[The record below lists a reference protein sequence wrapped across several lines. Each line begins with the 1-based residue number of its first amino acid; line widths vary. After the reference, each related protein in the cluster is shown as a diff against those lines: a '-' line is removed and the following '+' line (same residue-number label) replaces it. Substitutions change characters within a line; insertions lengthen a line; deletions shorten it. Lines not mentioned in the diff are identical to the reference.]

1 MKISNVFPIL
11 LAAGRSRDLP
21 FPKVLAYFGGRTA
34 IDIAVENCSGLER
47 PIVVL
52 GYQAARL
59 RKAIPRQARFTVNAK
74 WRTGQI
80 SSLLA
85 GLRKVPRDGA
95 FLIYPVDLVFLTREL
110 IEQLATAFVKRGS
123 DKPIVMPIYKGR
135 DGHPVIL
142 AAGLRRELRH
152 AKTAREVVNRD
163 PRRIE
168 RVHVHTA
175 AIWKDFD
182 TPASYAR
189 LCREFAKRSAD
200 HVLSSEQS
208 PKSPGGGPRCGQNR
222 RPAA

>member
-1 MKISNVFPIL
+1 M
-11 LAAGRSRDLP
+11 P
-21 FPKVLAYFGGRTA
+21 FPKVLADFGGRTA
-34 IDIAVENCSGLER
+34 IDIAVENCSSLER

-52 GYQAARL
+52 GYHAARL

-74 WRTGQI
+74 WRTGQL

-95 FLIYPVDLVFLTREL
+95 FLIYPVDLVFLTQEL
-110 IEQLATAFVKRGS
+110 IEQLATAFLKRGPN
-123 DKPIVMPIYKGR
+123 KAIVMPICNGR

-142 AAGLRRELRH
+142 AAELRRELRRV
-152 AKTAREVVNRD
+152 KTAREVVNRD

-168 RVHVHTA
+168 RVNVNTV

-189 LCREFAKRSAD
+189 LRREFAKRM
-200 HVLSSEQS
+200 
-208 PKSPGGGPRCGQNR
+208 G
-222 RPAA
+222 

>member
-1 MKISNVFPIL
+1 MKISNVFPVL
-11 LAAGRSRDLP
+11 LAAGRSRSLP
-21 FPKVLAYFGGRTA
+21 FPKVLADFGGRTA
-34 IDIAVENCSGLER
+34 IDIAVENCSSLER

-52 GYQAARL
+52 GYHAARL

-74 WRTGQI
+74 WRTGQL

-95 FLIYPVDLVFLTREL
+95 FLIYPVDLVFLTQEL
-110 IEQLATAFVKRGS
+110 IEQLATAFLKRGPN
-123 DKPIVMPIYKGR
+123 KAIVMPICNGR

-142 AAGLRRELRH
+142 AAELRRELRRV
-152 AKTAREVVNRD
+152 KTAREVVNRD

-168 RVHVHTA
+168 RVNVNTV

-189 LCREFAKRSAD
+189 LRREFAKRM
-200 HVLSSEQS
+200 
-208 PKSPGGGPRCGQNR
+208 G
-222 RPAA
+222 

>member
-11 LAAGRSRDLP
+11 LAAGRSRGLP
-21 FPKVLAYFGGRTA
+21 FPKVLADFGGQTA
-34 IDIAVENCSGLER
+34 IDIAVENCSSLER
-47 PIVVL
+47 PVVVL
-52 GYQAARL
+52 GYHAAGL
-59 RKAIPRQARFTVNAK
+59 RKAIPRHARFTVNAE

-95 FLIYPVDLVFLTREL
+95 FLIYPVDLVFLTRGL
-110 IEQLATAFVKRGS
+110 IEQLATVFLKRGH
-123 DKPIVMPIYKGR
+123 DKTIVIPVYNGR

-142 AAGLRRELRH
+142 AAELRRELRR

-168 RVHVHTA
+168 CVDVNTA

-189 LCREFAKRSAD
+189 LRREFAQRTA
-200 HVLSSEQS
+200 
-208 PKSPGGGPRCGQNR
+208 
-222 RPAA
+222 